1 MRTST
6 IAVPSCP
13 TSATPLDTGYDGSM
27 PHTSGEGFA
36 HEALAPISPPG
47 ARVGWRAL
55 SVCCVGLVGE
65 EVIWMYDIGEK
76 PGVGRYCC
84 TSCGWSVNLDD
95 GSDRLPPCGSCGK
108 GPQTKYNSC

>member
-1 MRTST
+1 M
-6 IAVPSCP
+6 
-13 TSATPLDTGYDGSM
+13 SATLTHASDHRWTIPCGT
-27 PHTSGEGFA
+27 PAGEGSPCA
-36 HEALAPISPPG
+36 STGRRRASGKCCIPPPG
-47 ARVGWRAL
+47 ARPGWRAL

-108 GPQTKYNSC
+108 GQQTKYNSC